1 MFTKRKSLWKKN
13 DKKVQMDKLLIIE
26 DDSSTLARY
35 INVFRNK
42 GYQVRGVSSLEE
54 AYKLFIAKRPDCIV
68 SDLHFPDSNC
78 IEDFYINVIKFQ
90 ETKKERLCPLVIL
103 TASDAKEDVEIL
115 AKAGI
120 HAVHLKS
127 DRIDSIAETIKNEIM
142 EYKKWNFRRIN

>member
-1 MFTKRKSLWKKN
+1 
-13 DKKVQMDKLLIIE
+13 MDKLLIIE

-42 GYQVRGVSSLEE
+42 GYQVRGVSSLQE
-54 AYKLFIAKRPDCIV
+54 AYKSFVAKRPDCIL

-78 IEDFYINVIKFQ
+78 IEDFYIKVITFQ
-90 ETKKERLCPLVIL
+90 EKKKERLCPIVIL

-115 AKAGI
+115 TKARI

-127 DRIDSIAETIKNEIM
+127 DRIDLVAETIKNEIID
-142 EYKKWNFRRIN
+142 YKKRNLKRIN